1 MPREEGRRG
10 RAQADPSARLRMVKS
25 KSASAVMSVS
35 GTGSLFRLAAFSLLL
50 RRRPR
55 RRPSC
60 CRPRPRL
67 RCRKKPISTTK
78 ISADVSLRKTDG
90 WTDGRGRRALQRG
103 RRRCGFGRR
112 EERGG
117 GTSGRTPRRRRLL
130 KSRSLHFRCV
140 PHFALECNAGNLY
153 AVERRALGRCRMGH
167 LDSVFGWEG
176 FEHKLL
182 WGTGKRGAC

>member
-1 MPREEGRRG
+1 MPNFLGHAKPNLLSVCMPREEGRRG

-117 GTSGRTPRRRRLL
+117 GR
-130 KSRSLHFRCV
+130 V
-140 PHFALECNAGNLY
+140 D
-153 AVERRALGRCRMGH
+153 GH
-167 LDSVFGWEG
+167 HDDDD
-176 FEHKLL
+176 
-182 WGTGKRGAC
+182 C